1 MAAAALSAQN
11 RAVVA
16 LLLSAYLFLAAC
28 SAQQVNIS
36 TPLSNAI
43 PDDASMV
50 LVDDVTMKAKRSRA
64 TNLKAGTRWSR
75 IGSIE
80 QGDVYNTKDQVV
92 ILNSFDVHEA
102 AIVVDGDMIVGY
114 FLKVEETFV
123 EAEPVSV
130 NLIRE

>member
-1 MAAAALSAQN
+1 
-11 RAVVA
+11 
-16 LLLSAYLFLAAC
+16 
-28 SAQQVNIS
+28 
-36 TPLSNAI
+36 
-43 PDDASMV
+43 MV